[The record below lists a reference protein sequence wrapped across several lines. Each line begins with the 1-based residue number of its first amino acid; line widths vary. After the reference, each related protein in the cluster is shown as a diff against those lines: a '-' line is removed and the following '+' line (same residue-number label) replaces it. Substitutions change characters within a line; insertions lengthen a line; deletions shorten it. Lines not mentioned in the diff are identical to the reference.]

1 VNKYRDR
8 VDILADVLEAATE
21 NRLKTKIMYSANL
34 NYKLLSK
41 YLEEALSLGFVSA
54 DNGGYGVTEKG
65 LEFLERYNSISS
77 KYSRV
82 ERMLQSLML
91 YREALERMCEG
102 SEVGPN
108 AKSAGHGK
116 GARP

>member
-1 VNKYRDR
+1 MTKYRDR

-34 NYKLLSK
+34 NHKLLSK
-41 YLEEALSLGFVSA
+41 YLEEALTLGFVST
-54 DNGGYGVTEKG
+54 DGNGYGVTEKG

-82 ERMLQSLML
+82 ERMSQSLML

-102 SEVGPN
+102 SGEG
-108 AKSAGHGK
+108 A
-116 GARP
+116 GARSGSRRKGIRA